1 MLDPA
6 ISNRGGCIA
15 KEKLFGIIPFF
26 MCPIGMV
33 AAAAIGNT
41 CDTEGECGRGAKP
54 GPARKWFGFLLNSI
68 GAWVP
73 VELAAGDFADRQH
86 AIALTGAG
94 LV

>member
-6 ISNRGGCIA
+6 ISNRRGCIA

-41 CDTEGECGRGAKP
+41 CDTECECGRGATLCES
-54 GPARKWFGFLLNSI
+54 GSGSDEI
-68 GAWVP
+68 
-73 VELAAGDFADRQH
+73 DR
-86 AIALTGAG
+86 G
-94 LV
+94 LGSC